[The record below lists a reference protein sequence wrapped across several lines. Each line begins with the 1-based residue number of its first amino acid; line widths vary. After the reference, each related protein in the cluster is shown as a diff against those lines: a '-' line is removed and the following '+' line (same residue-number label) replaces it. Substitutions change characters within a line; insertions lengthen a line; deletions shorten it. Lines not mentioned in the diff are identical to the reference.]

1 MRTLIRLVRTLIL
14 LLVLALLAGAWWWL
28 QDEALRTP
36 ALAGHSEDSSLKV
49 AGLRRHYLLYVPP
62 GVTEGAPLLVVLH
75 GSRGDGA
82 QMRRISGY
90 GFDRLAAQ
98 EGFLVAYPDG
108 FEGHWNDCRKAASYS
123 ARLRDV
129 DDVAF
134 LRALVARLAQEYR
147 VD

>member
-1 MRTLIRLVRTLIL
+1 M
-14 LLVLALLAGAWWWL
+14 
-28 QDEALRTP
+28 
-36 ALAGHSEDSSLKV
+36 
-49 AGLRRHYLLYVPP
+49 
-62 GVTEGAPLLVVLH
+62 LVVLH

-147 VD
+147 